1 MRRAE
6 LYTFAREVWT
16 GRGILEAQVAVEAM
30 TDAARPSLLF
40 AKEDWTMGGAA
51 L

>member
-1 MRRAE
+1 M
-6 LYTFAREVWT
+6 LV
-16 GRGILEAQVAVEAM
+16 AQVAVEAM
-30 TDAARPSLLF
+30 MEAARPSLLF